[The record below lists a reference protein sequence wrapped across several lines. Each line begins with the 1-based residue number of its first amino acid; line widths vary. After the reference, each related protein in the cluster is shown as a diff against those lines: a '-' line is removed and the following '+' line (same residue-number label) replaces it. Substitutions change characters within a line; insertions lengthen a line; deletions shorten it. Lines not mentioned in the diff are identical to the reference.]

1 MDLFSKKYLEKQN
14 SKVTSK
20 IIKITN
26 YELEEKTPLSLLEG
40 FTTLRAVTF
49 SSSFSMLKKLS
60 NLGYK
65 DINLIISLP
74 EDFEKTKEFN
84 LLRLLKDEGEEITKT
99 LIELELSVKY
109 LPRSHSKFYLLSN
122 DKGNKRLIL
131 GSLNFSAIAWEG
143 RQKEEV
149 LYTDR
154 EDLVNVYEEIFD
166 ALLKQSK
173 EIVSSQKLKKEMER
187 KKITINI
194 ENLTFSPENVKILKE
209 LHNLSSGIIIKNFV
223 AAINPQILKAQ
234 AEREK
239 KKISKVMNDVFKIAE
254 TRNNIL
260 FSKPEKVSS
269 ILQNEE
275 EAFSKSL
282 LYDDTRNSWKIAG
295 IFAIENTSKD
305 SAINNLH
312 ILEEILRNVE
322 EHGGTRET
330 VNNIVEGILFGFAG
344 SYLWAVRQKEDVLPE
359 NYPIFGILAG
369 TTKAG
374 KSLTLSIISMLT
386 HGEILTVE
394 YSRKISVKGY
404 EYNLGNSGAN
414 IFEMY
419 FGGNLPFAKGIYPI
433 LVNEVSENHLKDKK
447 LYNLVKFFSNT
458 RISHQHGVAFMSMNV
473 SFCLPPEIARRV
485 FFLEYGFS
493 LKEHKKLEKKIRP
506 LVKSLDS
513 SLFFYFLNKTDPYDV
528 EVSPEDPLEHARD
541 FLSSLSYETG
551 IKIPIPDKYLGDVE
565 SKGESE
571 LKHVFSLSKN
581 LEVIKHP
588 DNGIECYVLEKEKF
602 RYPPPAEV
610 IVEDKGNF
618 YYLNKKK
625 VDKICKREGFFDLLW
640 SSITGR

>member
-1 MDLFSKKYLEKQN
+1 MDLFSKKYPEKQN
-14 SKVTSK
+14 SNVTSK
-20 IIKITN
+20 VIRITN
-26 YELEEKTPLSLLEG
+26 YELEEKTPLSLLKG
-40 FTTLRAVTF
+40 FTSLKAVTF
-49 SSSFSMLKKLS
+49 SSSLSMLKKLS

-65 DINLIISLP
+65 DISLIISLP
-74 EDFEKTKEFN
+74 EDFEETKEFN
-84 LLRLLKDEGEEITKT
+84 LLRLLKDEGKKITET
-99 LIELELSVKY
+99 LIKLELSVKY
-109 LPRSHSKFYLLSN
+109 LPKSHSKFYLLSN
-122 DKGNKRLIL
+122 DKRDKRLIL
-131 GSLNFSAIAWEG
+131 GSLNFSTIAWDG

-154 EDLVNVYEEIFD
+154 EDLVKVYEEIFD

-187 KKITINI
+187 KKITVNI
-194 ENLTFSPENVKILKE
+194 ENLTFSPENAEILKE
-209 LHNLSSGIIIKNFV
+209 LHNLSSGITIKNFV

-239 KKISKVMNDVFKIAE
+239 KKVNRIVNNALKIAE

-260 FSKPEKVSS
+260 LSKPEKVSS
-269 ILQNEE
+269 ILQDEE
-275 EAFSKSL
+275 VSFSKSL
-282 LYDDTRNSWKIAG
+282 LYDDARNIWKIAG
-295 IFAIENTSKD
+295 IFTIESTSKD
-305 SAINNLH
+305 SAINNLR
-312 ILEEILRNVE
+312 ILEEILRNVK
-322 EHGGTRET
+322 EHGGTEKT

-386 HGEILTVE
+386 HGEIVTVE
-394 YSRKISVKGY
+394 YSKKITIKGY
-404 EYNLGNSGAN
+404 EYNFGNSGAN
-414 IFEMY
+414 IFEEY
-419 FGGNLPFAKGIYPI
+419 FNGSFPFAKGIYPI
-433 LVNEVSENHLKDKK
+433 LVNEVNENHLKDKK

-458 RISHQHGVAFMSMNV
+458 KIPHQHGVAFMSMNV
-473 SFCLPPEIARRV
+473 SVCLPPEIARRV

-493 LKEHKKLEKKIRP
+493 LKEHKKLEKKIRT
-506 LVKSLDS
+506 LVKRLDS

-528 EVSPEDPLEHARD
+528 EVSPEDPLKHARD
-541 FLSSLSYETG
+541 FLSSLSYEAG
-551 IKIPIPDKYLGDVE
+551 IKIPVPDKYLGDVE

-581 LEVIKHP
+581 LEVVKHP
-588 DNGIECYVLEKEKF
+588 DSGIECYVLEKEKF

-618 YYLNKKK
+618 YYLNRKK
-625 VDKICKREGFFDLLW
+625 VDKICKRKGFFNLLW
-640 SSITGR
+640 SSITGK

>member
-1 MDLFSKKYLEKQN
+1 VDLFFNEYTEKPKLN
-14 SKVTSK
+14 GTSK

-40 FTTLRAVTF
+40 YTSLKAVTF
-49 SSSFSMLKKLS
+49 SSSLSMLKKLS

-65 DINLIISLP
+65 EISLIISLP
-74 EDFEKTKEFN
+74 EDFEETKELK
-84 LLRLLKDEGEEITKT
+84 LLSFLKDEGEEITKT

-109 LPRSHSKFYLLSN
+109 LPKSHSKFYLLSN
-122 DKGNKRLIL
+122 EKGDKRLIL
-131 GSLNFSAIAWEG
+131 GSLNFSSVAWEEK
-143 RQKEEV
+143 QKEEV
-149 LYTDR
+149 LYTNM
-154 EDLVNVYEEIFD
+154 EDLIETYEEVFD
-166 ALLKQSK
+166 NLLKQSK
-173 EIVSSQKLKKEMER
+173 DIIHSKNLKKEMER

-194 ENLTFSPENVKILKE
+194 ESLTFSPENAEILKE

-223 AAINPQILKAQ
+223 ATINPQILKAQ

-239 KKISKVMNDVFKIAE
+239 KKTNKVVNDALKIIE

-260 FSKPEKVSS
+260 LSKPEKVSS
-269 ILQNEE
+269 ILKNEE
-275 EAFSKSL
+275 ETFTKSL
-282 LYDDTRNSWKIAG
+282 FYDEIRNRWKIAG
-295 IFAIENTSKD
+295 ILTVENTSKD
-305 SAINNLH
+305 FAINNLR

-330 VNNIVEGILFGFAG
+330 LNNIVEGILFGFAG
-344 SYLWAVRQKEDVLPE
+344 SYLWAVRQEEDILPE

-386 HGEILTVE
+386 HGETITVE

-419 FGGNLPFAKGIYPI
+419 FSGSLPFAKGIYPI
-433 LVNEVSENHLKDKK
+433 FVNEVSESHLKDKK

-458 RISHQHGVAFMSMNV
+458 KIPHQHGVAFMSMNV

-506 LVKSLDS
+506 LIKSLDS
-513 SLFFYFLNKTDPYDV
+513 SLFFYFLNKTNPYEV
-528 EVSPEDPLEHARD
+528 EVSPEDPLKHARN
-541 FLSSLSYETG
+541 FLHTLSYETG
-551 IKIPIPDKYLGDVE
+551 IQIPIPDKYLGDVE

-581 LEVIKHP
+581 LEIVKHP
-588 DNGIECYVLEKEKF
+588 DSGIECYVFEKEKF
-602 RYPPPAEV
+602 RYPPPTEV

-618 YYLNKKK
+618 YYLNRKK
-625 VDKICKREGFFDLLW
+625 VDKICKRKRFFGLL
-640 SSITGR
+640 

>member
-1 MDLFSKKYLEKQN
+1 LDLFSKKSLKKQN

-20 IIKITN
+20 VIRITN

-40 FTTLRAVTF
+40 FTSLKAVTF
-49 SSSFSMLKKLS
+49 SSSLSMLKRLS
-60 NLGYK
+60 DLGYK
-65 DINLIISLP
+65 DVSLIISLP
-74 EDFEKTKEFN
+74 DDFEETKEFN
-84 LLRLLKDEGEEITKT
+84 LLRFLENEGEEITKT
-99 LIELELSVKY
+99 IIELTLDVKY
-109 LPRSHSKFYLLSN
+109 LPKSHSKFYLLSN
-122 DKGNKRLIL
+122 DKGDKRLIL
-131 GSLNFSAIAWEG
+131 GSLNFSTTAWEG

-154 EDLVNVYEEIFD
+154 EDLIRVYEEVFNI
-166 ALLKQSK
+166 LLKQSK
-173 EIVSSQKLKKEMER
+173 EIVSSQRLKKELER

-194 ENLTFSPENVKILKE
+194 ENLSFSPENAEVLKE
-209 LHNLSSGIIIKNFV
+209 LHSLSSGIIIKNFV
-223 AAINPQILKAQ
+223 AAINPQILKTQ

-239 KKISKVMNDVFKIAE
+239 KKVNKTVTNALKLAE
-254 TRNNIL
+254 TRSNIL

-269 ILQNEE
+269 ILKSEE
-275 EAFSKSL
+275 ESFSKSL
-282 LYDDTRNSWKIAG
+282 LYDNARNKWKIAG
-295 IFAIENTSKD
+295 ILTIENTSKD
-305 SAINNLH
+305 LAVNNLR
-312 ILEEILRNVE
+312 ILKEILRNVE

-344 SYLWAVRQKEDVLPE
+344 SYLWAVRQEEDILPE

-394 YSRKISVKGY
+394 YSKKITVKGY

-414 IFEMY
+414 IFEEY
-419 FGGNLPFAKGIYPI
+419 FNGSFPFAKGIYP
-433 LVNEVSENHLKDKK
+433 LFVNEVNENHLKDKK

-458 RISHQHGVAFMSMNV
+458 KIPHQHGVAFMSMNV

-493 LKEHKKLEKKIRP
+493 LKEHKRLEKKIRP
-506 LVKSLDS
+506 LIKSLDS

-541 FLSSLSYETG
+541 FLLSLSYETG

-581 LEVIKHP
+581 LEVVKHP
-588 DNGIECYVLEKEKF
+588 NSGIECYVLEKEKF

-625 VDKICKREGFFDLLW
+625 VDKICKKEGFFDFLW